1 MLDQAKEKLEKV
13 LQVVTGDIGTI
24 RVGGAKASMVEH
36 VEIEAYG
43 AGQRMKLV
51 ELATI
56 TAPDPQ
62 QIIISPW
69 DRSVIRAIEKG
80 ILESGLGLMPNVNGE
95 IIRIIVPP
103 LTEERRLDFVKLL
116 HQKLESG
123 RVMLRG
129 VRQEMKELIENKEG
143 AAGISEDDITREL
156 EELQRVVDEYTNRLE
171 EMAKQKEEEIMK
183 L

>member
-1 MLDQAKEKLEKV
+1 MDQAKQKMEKV
-13 LQVVTGDIGTI
+13 LEVVADDMATI

-36 VEIEAYG
+36 VEVEAYG
-43 AGQRMKLV
+43 PGQRMKLV
-51 ELATI
+51 ELASI

-62 QIIISPW
+62 QIVISPW
-69 DRSVIRAIEKG
+69 DKSTVRAIEKA
-80 ILESGLGLMPNVNGE
+80 IIDSDLNLMPNVNGE

-103 LTEERRLDFVKLL
+103 LTEERRQDFVKLL

-129 VRQEMKELIENKEG
+129 VRQELKEEIEVKKG
-143 AAGISEDDITREL
+143 PGVSEDDITREL
-156 EELQRVVDEYTNRLE
+156 EDLQKLVDEYTAKLE
-171 EMAKQKEEEIMK
+171 SMAKAKEEEIMK